1 MNRKIAL
8 CVALC
13 LVWPGLAAA
22 QSAKSVL
29 EEAGFVG
36 TWAIQ
41 CGSGPELENGHQVF
55 EIQSSGSAQVRILF
69 GKGYENL
76 VYVIREIRRLPGG
89 QIWMRTSFKSE
100 DRELTMLREGNRLRT
115 MSNRRTDG
123 TFVVKD
129 GILVASGSETPWI
142 TRCR

>member
-1 MNRKIAL
+1 MKRILILLAL
-8 CVALC
+8 L
-13 LVWPGLAAA
+13 GLIWSAPAAA

-36 TWAIQ
+36 TWAPQ
-41 CGSGPELENGHQVF
+41 CEDEPALGNGHQVF
-55 EIQSSGSAQVRILF
+55 EIQSSGFAQVRVRF

-76 VYVIREIRRLPGG
+76 IYVIREIRRLPGD
-89 QIWMRTSFKSE
+89 QIWIRTRFKSE
-100 DRELTMLREGNRLRT
+100 ERELIMLREGNRLRT
-115 MSNRRTDG
+115 MSNRRADG

-129 GILVASGSETPWI
+129 GILVTNGGETPWI